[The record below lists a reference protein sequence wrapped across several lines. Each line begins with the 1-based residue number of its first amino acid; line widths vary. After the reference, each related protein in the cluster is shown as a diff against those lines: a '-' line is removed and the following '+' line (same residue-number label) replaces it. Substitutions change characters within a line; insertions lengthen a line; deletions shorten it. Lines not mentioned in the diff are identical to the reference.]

1 MARFTSKVLRLLS
14 EELTGTVLR
23 EIDVL
28 FSDNEVPLGA
38 PQPDES
44 DPGQRR
50 ERMRR
55 YMASLN
61 LDNPADHAKLVG
73 VYSDLLQSIARRT
86 SGQGFDAEGY
96 RARWVQTLKA
106 AGFDVDPCSCVVS
119 DSSRPTTIGLTA
131 DALVALTDPSAV
143 LDHLTRLGD
152 TVETDP
158 RLAVSTA
165 KALIESTAKSVLTAR
180 GLTYTKCDKVPALV
194 NRAQQS
200 LALAA
205 KEVSDEVPALRQILQ
220 SLVTLAQ
227 GVTEIR
233 NQVGVD
239 HGAESVPTW
248 VRPRHARLVVGAA
261 QVWCQLMLE
270 TLADPDATWRRTAK
284 RP

>member
-1 MARFTSKVLRLLS
+1 MLS

-23 EIDVL
+23 DIDAL
-28 FSDNEVPLGA
+28 FSDNGVSLGP
-38 PQPDES
+38 PQPEEN
-44 DPGQRR
+44 DPGERR

-55 YMASLN
+55 YLISLDLN
-61 LDNPADHAKLVG
+61 NPADHAKLTG
-73 VYSDLLQSIARRT
+73 VYSDLLQDIARRT
-86 SGQGFDAEGY
+86 SQFGLDADAL
-96 RARWVQTLKA
+96 RDRWTQTLIR
-106 AGFDVDPCSCVVS
+106 AGFGVDLETQLVS
-119 DSSRPTTIGLTA
+119 DPSRPASLGLTA
-131 DALVALTDPSAV
+131 EALAALTDPSAI
-143 LDHLTRLGD
+143 LDHLARLGD

-165 KALIESTAKSVLTAR
+165 KALIESTAKSVLTTR
-180 GLTYTKCDKVPALV
+180 GVTYTKADKVPALV
-194 NRAQQS
+194 TRAQTS
-200 LALAA
+200 LALSA
-205 KEVSDEVPALRQILQ
+205 KGVSDEAPSLRQILQ

-270 TLADPDATWRRTAK
+270 TLADPDAPWRETTTE
-284 RP
+284 P